1 MGFGG
6 DIKEENTKLKEKIE
20 KEMQPEIDRLIK
32 ENTSKKNNEEELQK
46 RNKELQNQIN
56 NYKKIRNIILIYHQ
70 NTFRNLWKKIQK

>member
-70 NTFRNLWKKIQK
+70 NTFRN

>member
-46 RNKELQNQIN
+46 RNKELQNKIN

-70 NTFRNLWKKIQK
+70 NTFRN

>member
-56 NYKKIRNIILIYHQ
+56 NYKKNKKYNT
-70 NTFRNLWKKIQK
+70 NTFRN